1 MVWIF
6 MLVVSLAAA
15 LIKLGMYSVWV
26 SVLITACK
34 LGGLVFVVLAI
45 VYLWRKVSIRNISKM
60 NLP

>member
-6 MLVVSLAAA
+6 MLVVSLAGA

-26 SVLITACK
+26 SVFTIACK
-34 LGGLVFVVLAI
+34 LAGLVFAVLAI
-45 VYLWRKVSIRNISKM
+45 VYLWRKLSFRNISKT